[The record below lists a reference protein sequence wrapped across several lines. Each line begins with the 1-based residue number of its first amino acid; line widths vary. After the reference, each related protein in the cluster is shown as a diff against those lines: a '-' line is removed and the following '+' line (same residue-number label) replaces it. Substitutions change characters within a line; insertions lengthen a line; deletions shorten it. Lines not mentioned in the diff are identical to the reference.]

1 MRQVSGAAACNTMR
15 AQEDCNLPWDSNDDM
30 NDCHGLDGIYVNSKG
45 KNGDLVAPDQRLSL
59 SE

>member
-30 NDCHGLDGIYVNSKG
+30 NDCMNDGTKRD
-45 KNGDLVAPDQRLSL
+45 KLLVRQMI
-59 SE
+59 